1 MSEDEDFAEFRTRVS
16 DLIKDCI
23 FIVGSSSVFRQMY
36 SQLQQAQQW
45 EQMEASLYVMQ
56 AVARNIFPDEE
67 EVVPAVLHQVLA
79 LPFTLHQAVRV
90 TAMRLVGELSE
101 WIDRHPETL
110 QVHSTVY
117 VIVANQGISA
127 FLHNNF

>member
-1 MSEDEDFAEFRTRVS
+1 
-16 DLIKDCI
+16 
-23 FIVGSSSVFRQMY
+23 
-36 SQLQQAQQW
+36 
-45 EQMEASLYVMQ
+45 MQ

-110 QVHSTVY
+110 QVHSTVRTVY
-117 VIVANQGISA
+117 VIVTNQGISA

>member
-1 MSEDEDFAEFRTRVS
+1 MNFDFAKVGCLSEDEDFAEFRTRVS

-56 AVARNIFPDEE
+56 AVARNIFPDEG

-79 LPFTLHQAVRV
+79 LPSTLHQAVRV

-110 QVHSTVY
+110 QV
-117 VIVANQGISA
+117 
-127 FLHNNF
+127 